1 MNNGDSVTT
10 NPQNSNNNK
19 WIWIGLGAALLFCC
33 CALLVAFLIFRQAGR
48 AISQGVKTDPEEA
61 SQAAHEIVDYD
72 LPDGY
77 EERIAMDMLV
87 YSMVM
92 IGPES
97 YQGNEPVIMLAQFS
111 PMAGNDKQLEQQMV
125 QAFEQ
130 QSGTKGL
137 DMELVE
143 VKDMTI
149 RDEDTS
155 VGIYEGTDQY
165 GNSIRQL
172 ITTFSGKDGTVMLL
186 IMGNIDG
193 WDDDLVDAFIES
205 IR

>member
-1 MNNGDSVTT
+1 VTT
-10 NPQNSNNNK
+10 NPQNLNNNK

-33 CALLVAFLIFRQAGR
+33 CSLLVAFLVFRQAGR
-48 AISQGVKTDPEEA
+48 TIQQGVKTDPESA
-61 SQAAHEIVDYD
+61 SQAAHEVVDYD

-77 EERIAMDMLV
+77 KERIAMDMMV

-92 IGPES
+92 IGPTS
-97 YQGNEPVIMLAQFS
+97 YQSDEPVIMLAQFS

-125 QAFEQ
+125 QSFEQ

-137 DMELVE
+137 DMQLVE

-149 RDEDTS
+149 RNEETS
-155 VGIYEGTDQY
+155 VNIYEGTDQN
-165 GNSIRQL
+165 GNSVRQL
-172 ITTFSGKDGTVMLL
+172 ITTFPGKDGTVMLL
-186 IMGNIDG
+186 IMGNVDG
-193 WDDDLVDAFIES
+193 WDDDKVDAFIES